1 MLLNRVEL
9 TVTESELKP
18 EHLKSLFKWSK
29 KKKAHVTCDAN
40 SFNNSL
46 SISFLGLLCI
56 VIKIE
61 PTTDSIKQVGS
72 YILSL

>member
-9 TVTESELKP
+9 TVTKSELKP
-18 EHLKSLFKWSK
+18 EHLRSLFKWS

-40 SFNNSL
+40 SFKNSL

-61 PTTDSIKQVGS
+61 PTIDSIKQVGS
-72 YILSL
+72 YILLL